1 MLPTGLNAL
10 VALIV
15 GFAASIPFMN
25 QTLFIGPL
33 VDSLGGADIAYVV
46 GFVVAG
52 IAYWFLENRSS
63 TAVAQG

>member
-1 MLPTGLNAL
+1 
-10 VALIV
+10 
-15 GFAASIPFMN
+15 MN

-52 IAYWFLENRSS
+52 IVFWFLEDRSS